1 MPLQIKPSSG
11 SGSITLQATTGT
23 TTNDTLTLPAKT
35 GNIITS
41 ADSGTVTSGMLAS
54 GAITRGA
61 LPAGTILQVV
71 QSSINSTQSTTS
83 TSYVASNLT
92 ASITPTSATSKIY
105 ILLTG
110 GNSWNNTNSGEC
122 IVAFYK
128 SVSGGAYSAV
138 FDPAAIRV
146 NPSNAT
152 TIKLGWSVS
161 YLDSPATTSALTYQ
175 PYYKVSGGG
184 GTSYFN
190 EGTIYVQ
197 LTLFEVAA

>member
-1 MPLQIKPSSG
+1 MPVKLNSSG
-11 SGSITLQATTGT
+11 GGSVTLTTPSTATDYTATFPANTGNVVTTGSSGVVT
-23 TTNDTLTLPAKT
+23 TA
-35 GNIITS
+35 
-41 ADSGTVTSGMLAS
+41 MLVS
-54 GAITRGA
+54 GAITRA
-61 LPAGTILQVV
+61 VLPTGSILQVV

-152 TIKLGWSVS
+152 AIKLGWSVS

>member
-1 MPLQIKPSSG
+1 MPLVIKPASG
-11 SGSITLQATTGT
+11 SGSATLISVAGT

-41 ADSGTVTSGMLAS
+41 ADSGTVTTAMLAT
-54 GAITRGA
+54 GAITSGI
-61 LPAGTILQVV
+61 LPAGTVVQVV

-92 ASITPTSATSKIY
+92 ASITPKSSSNKIL

-138 FDPAAIRV
+138 YDPAGIRV

-152 TIKLGWSVS
+152 AIKLGWSIS

-175 PYYKVSGGG
+175 PYFKVSGGG
-184 GTSYFN
+184 GTSYFK

>member
-1 MPLQIKPSSG
+1 MGDLILKGGTSGQITVTP
-11 SGSITLQATTGT
+11 TAVAGT
-23 TTNDTLTLPAKT
+23 NTLTLPAKT
-35 GNIITS
+35 GSIITS
-41 ADSGTVTSGMLAS
+41 ADSGTVTAAMIAS
-54 GAITRGA
+54 
-61 LPAGTILQVV
+61 LPAGAVV
-71 QSSINSTQSTTS
+71 QVIQASINSTQSTTS

-92 ASITPTSATSKIY
+92 ASITPKSSSNKIL

-110 GNSWNNTNSGEC
+110 GNSWNNTNSVEC

-138 FDPAAIRV
+138 YDPAGIRV

-152 TIKLGWSVS
+152 AIKLGWSVS

-175 PYYKVSGGG
+175 PYFKVSGGG

>member
-1 MPLQIKPSSG
+1 MPVALKGSTSG
-11 SGSITLQATTGT
+11 QVTLDVPAAAGT
-23 TTNDTLTLPAKT
+23 NTLTLPAKT

-41 ADSGTVTSGMLAS
+41 ADSGTVTAAMIAS
-54 GAITRGA
+54 
-61 LPAGTILQVV
+61 LPAGAVVQVV

-92 ASITPTSATSKIY
+92 ASITPKSSSNKIL

-128 SVSGGAYSAV
+128 SVSGGAYSAI
-138 FDPAAIRV
+138 FDPAGIRA
-146 NPSNAT
+146 NPSGANS
-152 TIKLGWSVS
+152 IKLGWSIS
-161 YLDSPATTSALTYQ
+161 YLDSPATTSSLTYQ
-175 PYYKVSGGG
+175 PYFKVSGGG

-190 EGTIYVQ
+190 EATLYVQ

>member
-1 MPLQIKPSSG
+1 MPVKLNSSG
-11 SGSITLQATTGT
+11 GGSVTLTTPSTATDYTATFPANTGNVVTTGSSGVVT
-23 TTNDTLTLPAKT
+23 TA
-35 GNIITS
+35 
-41 ADSGTVTSGMLAS
+41 MLAS
-54 GAITRGA
+54 GAITRA
-61 LPAGTILQVV
+61 VLPTGSILQVV

-146 NPSNAT
+146 NPSNAVA
-152 TIKLGWSVS
+152 IKLGWSVS